1 MMSKSS
7 LALLLLTCCA
17 IPSWAQIVS
26 SGRSTVSASGQA
38 SVSVPPDQA
47 MVDVTVTAQGATAQA
62 ASSKDADQVTSVL
75 AALTKLLGAGADI
88 KTVNYFVGANYNNSG
103 QTIVGYTAS
112 STLEVTLTNL
122 SLAGTVI
129 DTAVAAGATS
139 VGGVQFSLQNSDP
152 AHQQALKLAALQAKA
167 HADAMASAL
176 SHVVGPIISLAEA
189 GSTPVTVF
197 TGVAGAPSGT
207 TTPVVP
213 GLIQIE
219 VTVNLQA
226 ELD

>member
-1 MMSKSS
+1 MIKPA
-7 LALLLLTCCA
+7 LALILFGCA
-17 IPSWAQIVS
+17 IPSLAQTVP
-26 SGRSTVSASGQA
+26 GNRSIVSASGQA
-38 SVSVPPDQA
+38 SVYVPPDQA
-47 MVDVTVTAQGATAQA
+47 KVDVTVTAQGATAQA
-62 ASSKDADQVTSVL
+62 AANKDADQVTAVL
-75 AALTKLLGAGADI
+75 AAFTKLLGAGADI
-88 KTVNYFVGANYNNSG
+88 KTINYFVGANYNNSG

-152 AHQQALKLAALQAKA
+152 AHQQALKLATLQAKA

-176 SHVVGPIISLAEA
+176 SHIVGPIISLSEA
-189 GSTPVTVF
+189 SAVPVGVF
-197 TGVAGAPSGT
+197 AGVAGAPSST

-213 GLIQIE
+213 GLIQVQ